1 MNTPKHNC
9 SRCGSPLRPGGL
21 TCLRCGSSN
30 IAFRPPSLGQC
41 SDCRANIPLGSA
53 FCPSCG
59 KSNRQN
65 GPSTSNEFNRNVVS
79 VDNTTLILQTISVIS
94 SILFTIY
101 LHSQGADRAWNAYAV
116 ALVPTILV
124 FAPQIGGALFFKGHT
139 DDARLALI
147 ACTSGLLIG
156 LRAVSVFLLDSQ
168 IPDNGTLA
176 GAMFTGLAG
185 FGVIATTFPRNMQ
198 THRWI
203 ADDWKNI
210 RILWGVIA
218 ALFLIQS
225 RNDLFGELMVFTA
238 ASIAG
243 GSSTEIIEV
252 FLLLILPFV
261 RAPHRQ
267 SAALTLGVFSFAS
280 WGGNMIMSSNQLAWR
295 PNPVITLCCIGL
307 IVPWKELLSSEKTR
321 F

>member
-1 MNTPKHNC
+1 M
-9 SRCGSPLRPGGL
+9 
-21 TCLRCGSSN
+21 
-30 IAFRPPSLGQC
+30 
-41 SDCRANIPLGSA
+41 
-53 FCPSCG
+53 
-59 KSNRQN
+59 
-65 GPSTSNEFNRNVVS
+65 
-79 VDNTTLILQTISVIS
+79 DNTTLIFQTISVIS

-101 LHSQGADRAWNAYAV
+101 LNSEGADEAWTAYAV

-124 FAPQIGGALFFKGHT
+124 FAPQIGGALLFKGHT
-139 DDARLALI
+139 DDARLTLI
-147 ACTSGLLIG
+147 ACMSGLLIG

-185 FGVIATTFPRNMQ
+185 FGVVATTFPRNVS
-198 THRWI
+198 THQWI
-203 ADDWKNI
+203 AYDWKNI

-218 ALFLIQS
+218 ALILIQT
-225 RNDLFGELMVFTA
+225 RNDFFGDLMVFTA

-252 FLLLILPFV
+252 LILLILPFIK
-261 RAPHRQ
+261 APHRQ
-267 SAALTLGVFSFAS
+267 SAAFTLGVFSFAS

-307 IVPWKELLSSEKTR
+307 IVPWKELFSSEQTR